1 MADLAIKGHK
11 TRGKEVIEI
20 LEMLGGKNSAGWTG
34 EETEL
39 IYYIEVDKSIC
50 CVDIEYPAEFC
61 KITLEEFLEKYPFK
75 VGDLVQHNGATSC
88 GSVYEVKKMQWDYK
102 NNKIKYIVKQLGLG
116 DSRKFTII
124 EAEYLQPYEKEIT
137 EKKKI
142 NQMSI
147 ANCDLDEVE
156 IVLGDKFEL
165 VNREGKYYA
174 VKKRLK
180 YPKTYEHCCKIE
192 GGIAPSRHLQYDT
205 TPWYQFEED
214 LRDSLENLRKL
225 IICRNAYWRIAGEQ
239 MGLHKP
245 WKPDSI
251 EMGHAIVCRDD
262 GSFLLHRRTRG
273 ILIFPTEEMRNAFFE
288 NFKHLIEVCKEF
300 L

>member
-1 MADLAIKGHK
+1 MADLAIKGHE
-11 TRGKEVIEI
+11 TRAEEIIEI
-20 LEMLGGKNSAGWTG
+20 LTMMGGKNSARMTG
-34 EETEL
+34 DKTEL
-39 IYYIEVDKSIC
+39 VYYIEVDKSIC
-50 CVDIEYPAEFC
+50 CVDIECPAEFC

-88 GSVYEVKKMQWDYK
+88 DSVYEVEEMQWDYK
-102 NNKIKYIVKQLGLG
+102 NNKVKYIVKQLGLG
-116 DSRKFTII
+116 DIHRKFTIT
-124 EAEYLQPYEKEIT
+124 AEHLKPYKETT
-137 EKKKI
+137 EEKKI

-165 VNREGKYYA
+165 VYREGKYYA
-174 VKKRLK
+174 VKKQPK

-192 GGIAPSRHLQYDT
+192 GGIAPARHLQYDT

-225 IICRNAYWRIAGEQ
+225 IICRNAYWRIAGDQ
-239 MGLHKP
+239 MGLYKP

-251 EMGHAIVCRDD
+251 EMNHAIVCRND

-288 NFKHLIEVCKEF
+288 NFKHLIEACKEF